1 MADVRKDYPEAKQ
14 DMLAMLELGIHP
26 MQREG
31 RVHTHNPLE
40 CGFCGKEFDS
50 LKAAQGHK
58 TYCQGNY
65 VPPPSRRRV

>member
-1 MADVRKDYPEAKQ
+1 
-14 DMLAMLELGIHP
+14 MLELGIHP